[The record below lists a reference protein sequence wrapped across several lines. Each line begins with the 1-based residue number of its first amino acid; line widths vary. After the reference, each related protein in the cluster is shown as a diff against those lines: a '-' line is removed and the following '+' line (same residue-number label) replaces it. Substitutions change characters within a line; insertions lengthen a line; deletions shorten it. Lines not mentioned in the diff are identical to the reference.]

1 MVPSVVCTLAQR
13 GHPLAGSKMIESTS
27 RETVY
32 QYLREQP
39 KDTAPAMWSGAHA
52 DAE

>member
-1 MVPSVVCTLAQR
+1 VCWWSRSSAAGEAKAKLAR
-13 GHPLAGSKMIESTS
+13 EFGIS

-39 KDTAPAMWSGAHA
+39 KDAAPAMWSGAHA